1 MTIDIPVPP
10 QDRCAPPP
18 LRSALFVPGHRQRW
32 VEPALASGADAVL
45 FDLEDSVPAADL
57 PAARRVVSA
66 ALAAPEQSGPR
77 LMVRVAPAAA
87 PELDADLDAVVGPGL
102 HAVVVPL
109 VQSLDDVR
117 TVDDRLTD
125 LERQRG
131 IEIGSTVVMPIVE
144 TAFAARFCYEIAV
157 SSRRIEYMGAGT
169 SQEGDIVRALGF
181 RWTPEGRETLT
192 LRSWVLMS
200 VRAAG
205 VRYPITGLW
214 ARVDDLDGCRRWAAE
229 ARGLGYTGS
238 MVIHPTHVP
247 IVNDVFTP
255 TEDEIARWQQ
265 VVELMAEH
273 QRAGIGAFRLDGR
286 MVDEADAKTAKE
298 NLALANRI
306 SGGAR

>member
-1 MTIDIPVPP
+1 
-10 QDRCAPPP
+10 
-18 LRSALFVPGHRQRW
+18 
-32 VEPALASGADAVL
+32 
-45 FDLEDSVPAADL
+45 
-57 PAARRVVSA
+57 
-66 ALAAPEQSGPR
+66 
-77 LMVRVAPAAA
+77 
-87 PELDADLDAVVGPGL
+87 
-102 HAVVVPL
+102 
-109 VQSLDDVR
+109 
-117 TVDDRLTD
+117 
-125 LERQRG
+125 
-131 IEIGSTVVMPIVE
+131 
-144 TAFAARFCYEIAV
+144 
-157 SSRRIEYMGAGT
+157 
-169 SQEGDIVRALGF
+169 
-181 RWTPEGRETLT
+181 
-192 LRSWVLMS
+192 MS

-306 SGGAR
+306 SGGVR